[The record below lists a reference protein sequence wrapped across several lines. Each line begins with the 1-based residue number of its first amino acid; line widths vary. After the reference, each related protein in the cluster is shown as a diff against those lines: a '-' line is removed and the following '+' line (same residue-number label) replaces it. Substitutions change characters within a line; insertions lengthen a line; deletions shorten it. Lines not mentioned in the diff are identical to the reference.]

1 MVKDKPSM
9 GRRKIEMKRIEHD
22 EARKV
27 CFCKRREG
35 MFKKA
40 SELSVLCGAMVAI
53 VAFSPTGKA
62 FSFGSPSF
70 KAVINR
76 FLTLEN
82 GESCDSSSGETNTTK
97 ESLECSELD
106 QLIEGEKKRKER
118 LKETLEGDM
127 DGRVM
132 NWLSAKSYLLGLDE
146 LQEFHKKLTAIQD
159 FVKEKIKQVLQEEWD
174 DPTTRQ
180 YPPAFLNLASKY
192 MLDRQPTSTPISS
205 MAPHSNIGL
214 ADGPDVNDSWASS
227 IHAVGTSMGCPSN
240 QADGL
245 WMLV

>member
-1 MVKDKPSM
+1 M

-27 CFCKRREG
+27 CFCKRRQG

-40 SELSVLCGAMVAI
+40 SELSILCGAMVAI

-82 GESCDSSSGETNTTK
+82 GESCDSSSGEANTTK
-97 ESLECSELD
+97 ESLECSELE
-106 QLIEGEKKRKER
+106 QLIESEKKRKEM
-118 LKETLEGDM
+118 LKEILEGDM

-132 NWLSAKSYLLGLDE
+132 DWLSAKSYLLRLDD
-146 LQEFHKKLTAIQD
+146 LQEFHTKLVAIQD
-159 FVKEKIKQVLQEEWD
+159 VVKEKIKQVLQEERH
-174 DPTTRQ
+174 PTRP
-180 YPPAFLNLASKY
+180 YPPAFMALASKY
-192 MLDRQPTSTPISS
+192 MLDRQARIPISS
-205 MAPHSNIGL
+205 MAPNSNIGL
-214 ADGPDVNDSWASS
+214 ADGPDVNDYSASS
-227 IHAVGTSMGCPSN
+227 IYAVVGTSLDCPSN
-240 QADGL
+240 QVDG
-245 WMLV
+245 

>member
-1 MVKDKPSM
+1 MVKGEPSM

-40 SELSVLCGAMVAI
+40 SELSILCGAMVAI

-82 GESCDSSSGETNTTK
+82 GESCDSTSGETNTTK
-97 ESLECSELD
+97 ESLECSELE
-106 QLIEGEKKRKER
+106 QLIEGEKKRKQR
-118 LKETLEGDM
+118 LKVTLEGDM
-127 DGRVM
+127 DARVM
-132 NWLSAKSYLLGLDE
+132 DWLSAKPYLLGLDE
-146 LQEFHKKLTAIQD
+146 LQEFYKRLTAIQD
-159 FVKEKIKQVLQEEWD
+159 VVKEKIKQVLQEER
-174 DPTTRQ
+174 DPTRQ

-192 MLDRQPTSTPISS
+192 MLDRQASAPISF
-205 MAPHSNIGL
+205 MPPNSNIGL
-214 ADGPDVNDSWASS
+214 ADGMSMTPGL
-227 IHAVGTSMGCPSN
+227 AVPMLLVPRWTVLVLAIKLMGYGC
-240 QADGL
+240 
-245 WMLV
+245 